1 MLVIFLQLAR
11 SLWHLEQGIES
22 GTGRSMET
30 MALLVPVTPMILPSP
45 FFVMPYDNG
54 HHPHEFHIA
63 YMGDNGTSRRLSAV
77 TQKAIPRYLD
87 ADVSLFGTNSGPLH
101 LVYHVSE
108 RSRLLL
114 YGRIANEKGPI
125 SPSTW
130 TQGNDMFFINCAR
143 RRMKRDGYIAMRRH
157 RRNGEIEW
165 VSACFPTRSSHNDR
179 RRFMLF
185 RLLPASLRDDPGLLP
200 AEPDNKAG
208 PTGFGE
214 PPNPFEDLD
223 ASESLD
229 ERLKRYGRGSVPEA
243 FRALPSPLLSR
254 SVRKEP
260 VSPSDSERNTLTV
273 PELTDLHFPLV
284 GPGHP
289 AAEATSRV

>member
-1 MLVIFLQLAR
+1 MAFGSER
-11 SLWHLEQGIES
+11 SLRYWTVNENYEIYGTSNPQNASLFFIISSDS
-22 GTGRSMET
+22 GRH
-30 MALLVPVTPMILPSP
+30 
-45 FFVMPYDNG
+45 PY
-54 HHPHEFHIA
+54 EFHIA
-63 YMGDNGTSRRLSAV
+63 YKGDNHHVLKKRVSSLTPNSQRAV
-77 TQKAIPRYLD
+77 EAIPRYLD
-87 ADVSLFGTNSGPLH
+87 AEVSIFGTNPGPLQ

-130 TQGNDMFFINCAR
+130 MQGNDMFFINCAR